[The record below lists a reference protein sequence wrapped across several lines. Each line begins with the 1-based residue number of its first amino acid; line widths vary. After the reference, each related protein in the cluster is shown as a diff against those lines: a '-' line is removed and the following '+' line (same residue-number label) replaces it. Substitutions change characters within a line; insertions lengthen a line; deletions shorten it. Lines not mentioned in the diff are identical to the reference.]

1 MDLGQNLD
9 ILNAEAIQLIF
20 IRMGAVELRLTE
32 ITENIE
38 PIHENV
44 QEILTI
50 LSASWPHRLIQLGR
64 GLLNFTIGATQLCK
78 WYFTTFFRRRRD

>member
-32 ITENIE
+32 ITEDIE

-44 QEILTI
+44 QDILTI
-50 LSASWPHRLIQLGR
+50 LSAPWHHRLIQLGR
-64 GLLNFTIGATQLCK
+64 GLLNFTIGATQRCK
-78 WYFTTFFRRRRD
+78 WYFTTLFRRRRD